1 MPDVV
6 TATEAKVHFGELM
19 RRVVERRE
27 PVYVERGGRPQ
38 VVVLAVADY
47 ERLLSC
53 EVGGGW
59 LARAHQARDR
69 IQAVTEIPQIG
80 RIYTGKV
87 VRIESFGAF
96 VEILPNQDGMV
107 HISQLDSERVER
119 VEQDT
124 FRIQANQGESE

>member
-1 MPDVV
+1 MPDVF

-53 EVGGGW
+53 EEGSGW
-59 LARAHQARDR
+59 LARARQARDR
-69 IQAVTEIPQIG
+69 IQAELAGQDLPPVE
-80 RIYTGKV
+80 KLV
-87 VRIESFGAF
+87 DESR
-96 VEILPNQDGMV
+96 EERDE
-107 HISQLDSERVER
+107 QLDCLR
-119 VEQDT
+119 
-124 FRIQANQGESE
+124 

>member
-69 IQAVTEIPQIG
+69 IQAELAG
-80 RIYTGKV
+80 RDLPPVEKLID
-87 VRIESFGAF
+87 ESR
-96 VEILPNQDGMV
+96 EERDE
-107 HISQLDSERVER
+107 QLDSLR
-119 VEQDT
+119 
-124 FRIQANQGESE
+124 